1 MTIGKREG
9 AFPGMLAER
18 TFEIVLVT
26 PDRPVG
32 FSFSPKADR
41 AISYR
46 GAPLEIRL
54 P

>member
-1 MTIGKREG
+1 
-9 AFPGMLAER
+9 MLAER

-26 PDRPVG
+26 PDRPIG

-41 AISYR
+41 TIRYR
-46 GAPLEIRL
+46 GEPVEDRL